1 MDPRIWSKLPPD
13 VVEHI
18 LLLLPLKTLLNLR
31 PTCKAFTCLLF
42 SPSFVSKHSSSLSS
56 SSLSPFS
63 SFLLLSHPQFPH
75 YFRLYDS
82 NLCSWRTLS
91 LSLSNSLP
99 FSSSFTLVS
108 SSGGLFCLFNPTSS
122 TFLVYNLFVKSFRKI
137 ESPTSLSLYL
147 GHVTFVTTPLGYYI
161 VLLRSKS
168 TSNTSVFVYD
178 SNELSCRSF
187 EGFNAVLS
195 GSIHQQGTFFDGGLY
210 FTTPEPFSVVPID
223 LDSGRWERHVAELP
237 QQVTF
242 MRLVSDGEGKLYLL
256 SGIGNDGILRS
267 IKLWELTKGERVW
280 VEVVV
285 LPEIR
290 CRKFVWGM
298 IFVCCYMW
306 PEILYYSVLK
316 RTWDWLPRCPYL
328 PLKSSCGFKWFSFVP
343 KLYAS
348 V

>member
-75 YFRLYDS
+75 YFRLYVS

-137 ESPTSLSLYL
+137 ESPTNLSLYL

-161 VLLRSKS
+161 
-168 TSNTSVFVYD
+168 
-178 SNELSCRSF
+178 
-187 EGFNAVLS
+187 GFNAVLS

-242 MRLVSDGEGKLYLL
+242 VRLESDGEGKLYLL

-267 IKLWELTKGERVW
+267 IKLWEITKGERVW

-285 LPEIR
+285 LPEIM
-290 CRKFVWGM
+290 CRKFVS
-298 IFVCCYMW
+298 VC
-306 PEILYYSVLK
+306 
-316 RTWDWLPRCPYL
+316 
-328 PLKSSCGFKWFSFVP
+328 
-343 KLYAS
+343 
-348 V
+348 